1 MKNFKRKLSG
11 TIRSQHV
18 VKHSVVTDDNVLYG
32 DVIIFNNCVFMVV
45 NIQQKWRWAKLFKI
59 IQTF

>member
-45 NIQQKWRWAKLFKI
+45 NIQQK
-59 IQTF
+59 